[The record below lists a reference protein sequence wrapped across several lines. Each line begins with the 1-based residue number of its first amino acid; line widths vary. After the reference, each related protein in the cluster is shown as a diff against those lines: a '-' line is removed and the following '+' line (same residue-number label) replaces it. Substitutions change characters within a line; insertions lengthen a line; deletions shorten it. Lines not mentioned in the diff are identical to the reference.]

1 MDNIRIEG
9 VGDLSV
15 FIEEMKTKTEIIVQ
29 TASDQAA
36 KKVANKVARNL
47 RSTSPSRSG
56 EYRKGWK
63 VRKQD
68 HGEYVVF
75 NDSKPG
81 LAHLLEHGHD
91 VVRNGMKIS
100 RASAH
105 PHIKQAEQDGIKEF
119 EEEVRKEVERRL
131 SEI

>member
-81 LAHLLEHGHD
+81 LTHLLEHGHD
-91 VVRNGMKIS
+91 VVRNGMKIG
-100 RASAH
+100 RAPAH
-105 PHIKQAEQDGIKEF
+105 PHIQQAEQDGIKEF